1 MTDYNFS
8 DYEADKI
15 SRPFEE
21 CKTWAKFESVGDKVQ
36 GFVADATYRNP
47 EGQFKEQRVVTLM
60 QPSGELINVAIK
72 RLPFILSKT
81 NDLRVGDP
89 LTVVFEKQLE
99 PRQKGYKGVKVLT
112 FFGKNLEANAGNP
125 TVAELEARDMAVA
138 KTVADDTDI
147 DEVNPFETA

>member
-21 CKTWAKFESVGDKVQ
+21 CKNWAKFEEVGDKVQ
-36 GFVADATYRNP
+36 GFVADATYRKP
-47 EGQFKEQRVVTLM
+47 EGQFKEQRVITLT
-60 QPSGELINVAIK
+60 QPNGELVNVAIK
-72 RLPFILSKT
+72 RLTFILSKT

-112 FFGKNLEANAGNP
+112 FFGKNLEENEGNP
-125 TVAELEARDMAVA
+125 TVAELEAKDMSIAQ
-138 KTVADDTDI
+138 TVVQEV
-147 DEVNPFETA
+147 DEEFENPLA